1 MPGIL
6 SHHVKKQATPNS
18 FHRDFSSANGVTDLS
33 ERGLVPIANQESGLG
48 GEPLNPGKLPAA
60 QNQEILSELRTLRQL
75 SAGVF
80 DPHTSN
86 DFLPEIIVFGLIGIL
101 CAAWP
106 IMAMLSTMA
115 GRH

>member
-6 SHHVKKQATPNS
+6 SHHVKKPATPNS
-18 FHRDFSSANGVTDLS
+18 FHRDFSSPNGVTDLS
-33 ERGLVPIANQESGLG
+33 DRGLVPIANRESGLG
-48 GEPLNPGKLPAA
+48 AEPLNRGKLPAA
-60 QNQEILSELRTLRQL
+60 QNHEILSELRTLRQL

-86 DFLPEIIVFGLIGIL
+86 DFLPEMIVFGLIGIL